1 MLSQIAN
8 IVKENKSRLEW
19 DDYFMS
25 IALLASCRSP
35 CKRLHVGSVIIKSKR
50 IVSIGYNGY
59 IAGTP
64 HVSHIRDGHEQAI
77 IHSEINALANSNRL
91 GGTSLENASIYITHY
106 PCINCFKSI
115 AATGIKEIIYM
126 YDYNNDPLIETIAS
140 ESNIIIK
147 KLIHNCF

>member
-1 MLSQIAN
+1 MLAN
-8 IVKENKSRLEW
+8 IKSIIKENKLRLEW

-35 CKRLHVGSVIIKSKR
+35 CERLHVGSVITKSNR
-50 IVSIGYNGY
+50 IVSMGYNGF

-64 HVSHIRDGHEQAI
+64 HNSIVRDGHEQAI

-91 GGTSLENASIYITHY
+91 GGTSLEGATIYISHF

-115 AATGIKEIIYM
+115 AATGIKEIVFL
-126 YDYNNDPLIETIAS
+126 YDYNNDELVYTIAK
-140 ESNIIIK
+140 ESNIAIRQIV
-147 KLIHNCF
+147 C